1 MASSRSRRRIGRMGT
16 RGTHG
21 GPSAAPRKQRVPPA
35 CRSRDAGSPKGMF
48 LLARIIKLAAAL
60 VVGVI
65 VAGILCHVL
74 GANASNG
81 VVSAVYDVDKVLVGP
96 FRGLFSLRDHKLE
109 IAINWGIAAA
119 LYALVAALLA
129 RLLLM
134 AGA

>member
-48 LLARIIKLAAAL
+48 LLARIVKLAAAL

-74 GANASNG
+74 GANASND
-81 VVSAVYDVDKVLVGP
+81 VVSVIYDVNRVLVAP
-96 FRGLFSLRDHKLE
+96 FRGLFSLDDNKLE
-109 IAINWGIAAA
+109 IAINWGIAAVVYG
-119 LYALVAALLA
+119 LAA
-129 RLLLM
+129 
-134 AGA
+134 